1 MDYIILTALTAA
13 VVINLRYLH
22 KNTRYPK
29 EVERILQLLDNFYEI
44 TSIETQDHIEETL
57 NIFWNC
63 PYDRI
68 LIAAGSNDII
78 CSFQVDA
85 GGTGNKADYEYECI
99 RYLILSAMVFEAD
112 ILVITRY
119 DRDITAPHSICGF
132 QYDADRYYPMKK
144 SQLKSAGYSSMK
156 NEFGETP
163 VIREYSNGWY

>member
-29 EVERILQLLDNFYEI
+29 EVEKTLQLLDSFYEI
-44 TSIETQDHIEETL
+44 TSIETQDHIEKTL

-85 GGTGNKADYEYECI
+85 GGTGNCK
-99 RYLILSAMVFEAD
+99 
-112 ILVITRY
+112 
-119 DRDITAPHSICGF
+119 
-132 QYDADRYYPMKK
+132 
-144 SQLKSAGYSSMK
+144 
-156 NEFGETP
+156 
-163 VIREYSNGWY
+163 